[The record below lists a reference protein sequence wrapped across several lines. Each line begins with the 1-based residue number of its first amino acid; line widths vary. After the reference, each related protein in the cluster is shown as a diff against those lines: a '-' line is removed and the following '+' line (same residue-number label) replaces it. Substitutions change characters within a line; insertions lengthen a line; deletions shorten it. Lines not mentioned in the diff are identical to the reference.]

1 MKRSARIVL
10 GFVLSS
16 LVFLTTFQ
24 NCSQPGSIN
33 VTDPYKEQREAEAER
48 LAMGADD
55 EMVTVGL
62 NQVPDLKMFFVVDNS
77 GTMQKNQFNLS
88 ESFGTMFAPSS
99 SGSLSKFD
107 ATTYILNTAQK
118 SPSYLSEKATLDK
131 IADEQKNY
139 KADLKL
145 AMNQYILLARDASYN
160 YGYLPGDNIGYQIKV
175 AASPTKYE
183 FAPSVVL
190 GESVDTS
197 NNVSFKPSIR
207 KLASENST
215 VMEDEFKKRLAVLN
229 SDRIP
234 LVKEGESY
242 KPEHAS
248 VVDSESGLCA
258 VARILRNPENY
269 FKSGEMVSFTIVSDE
284 NDNDPKGLNCVQS
297 VTELTGAEDVVD
309 GECRQRE
316 SSISYQTT
324 SSVKGADVCKLNGYS
339 GYNFRFNYAN
349 NKITTD
355 ITYKSLTTPAKYTAN
370 YTDVTYQVLKTAAQY
385 KAPYTELTYKINQY
399 SYQYLYTN
407 ISYFTEACYDVVSDG
422 LVIGQKCSV
431 VTPAIA
437 GSKEG
442 NYTAAADCYTLAK
455 SLNGKAVN
463 SEGYKPVC
471 TTVYKTV
478 GSCSKAD
485 PYCKESATLVDK
497 KIASPIVG
505 LFDATA
511 CLNKAKTYPD
521 FAAGSVPVCK
531 DVSKIVAACTADESA
546 AGCALS
552 TAAAYGPKTVNVVGV
567 FNTADSCLNKAKTF
581 SDFVAS
587 PVPTCTAKNKI
598 VAACS
603 TAETAAGCVLSSDP
617 VYGTTSVSAA
627 GDLTGTNDCYNYAKT
642 QANNAVSSASDVSVC
657 RKIETSQSLVYD
669 SVLSFSEVARSV
681 DNGVLLAVNSD
692 CGVVKALALA
702 KAQKSV
708 SQLVSSDK
716 CTITAVNKASETV
729 ENFAN
734 DCSVQADNRCNSQ
747 NLRGC
752 TGAFVAGTTVTSN
765 SAVTLFK
772 KVNEDIR
779 CAAKCNYSKM
789 DVCEADKAS
798 DMTVA
803 QYLKKKFGETASC
816 IESVKDVAGTQVAK
830 TAVLATDVANVCK
843 PNMQGVPSYFTA
855 LKPAYRIKGAQV
867 DYVAGTVQDGS
878 GQNVPKSDLIGF
890 IKERSQ
896 ALSNG
901 TIAFSALVRTS
912 KDALGYGGT
921 YGVDYEKLIS
931 ETKGQL
937 GSVLSNDY
945 SLILKDL
952 STVLKNSLERTF
964 VLKKMKSHQVIKKV
978 SLVKSSGQAV
988 VIDARDWT
996 QNGATV
1002 IFSNSLEINDGDQFK
1017 VDFANY

>member
-1 MKRSARIVL
+1 MKRSSRIVL
-10 GFVLSS
+10 GFVVSS
-16 LVFLTTFQ
+16 LALTTFQ

-33 VTDPYKEQREAEAER
+33 VTDPFKEQREAEAER
-48 LAMGADD
+48 LAIGADD
-55 EMVTVGL
+55 ELVTVGL

-107 ATTYILNTAQK
+107 ATTFILNTAQK

-145 AMNQYILLARDASYN
+145 AMNQFVTLVRDASYN

-183 FAPSVVL
+183 FSPSVVL
-190 GESVDTS
+190 GEVVDTS

-215 VMEDEFKKRLAVLN
+215 VMESEFKKRLSVLN
-229 SDRIP
+229 ADRIP
-234 LVKEGESY
+234 LVKDGESY
-242 KPEHAS
+242 KPEHAN

-258 VARILRNPENY
+258 VARVLRNPENY

-324 SSVKGADVCKLNGYS
+324 SAVKGADVCKLNGYS
-339 GYNFRFNYAN
+339 GYNFRFNYVN

-407 ISYFTEACYDVVSDG
+407 ITYYNEACYDVISDG
-422 LVIGQKCSV
+422 LVVGQKCNV
-431 VTPAIA
+431 VNTQVL

-442 NYTAAADCYTLAK
+442 NFTSDCYAFAK
-455 SLNGKAVN
+455 SLSAKAVN
-463 SEGYKPVC
+463 TDGYKPVC
-471 TTVYKTV
+471 TTVYKVV
-478 GSCSKAD
+478 GSCNKTD
-485 PYCKESATLVDK
+485 PYCKEIPALVDK
-497 KIASPIVG
+497 KVPTPIVG
-505 LFDATA
+505 LLDATA

-521 FAAGSVPVCK
+521 YAAGSTPVCK
-531 DVSKIVAACTADESA
+531 DVSKTVAACSAEEAA
-546 AGCALS
+546 AGCAVS
-552 TAAAYGPKTVNVVGV
+552 AAAVYGPKTVNVVGV
-567 FNTADSCLNKAKTF
+567 FNTADSCLTKAA
-581 SDFVAS
+581 SYPDFLAS
-587 PVPTCTAKNKI
+587 PAPTCAAKNK
-598 VAACS
+598 VVTTCSAAES
-603 TAETAAGCVLSSDP
+603 AAGCVLSSDP
-617 VYGTTSVSAA
+617 IYGTTSVSAA
-627 GDLTGTNDCYNYAKT
+627 GDLTGTNGCYNYAKT
-642 QANNAVSSASDVSVC
+642 LANNAVSSASDVSVC
-657 RKIETSQSLVYD
+657 RKVETAQNLVYD
-669 SVLSFSEVARSV
+669 SVLNFSEVARTV
-681 DNGVLLAVNSD
+681 DNSVLLAVNSD

-708 SQLVSSDK
+708 SQLTSSDK
-716 CTITAVNKASETV
+716 CTITAVNKASETL
-729 ENFAN
+729 ENFAS

-752 TGAFVAGTTVTSN
+752 TGDFVAGTTVTSN

-816 IESVKDVAGTQVAK
+816 IESVKEVAGTEVAK

-843 PNMQGVPSYFTA
+843 PNLQGVPSYFAVT
-855 LKPAYRIKGAQV
+855 KPAYRTKSVQL
-867 DYVAGTVQDGS
+867 DYVAGTVQDGN

-964 VLKKMKSHQVIKKV
+964 VLKKMKAHQVIKKV
-978 SLVKSSGQAV
+978 SLVKANGQLV
-988 VIDARDWT
+988 TVDARDWT

-1002 IFSNSLEINDGDQFK
+1002 IFASSLEINDGDQFK
-1017 VDFANY
+1017 IDFANY